1 MMKSVLFIALFTGSA
16 LIGNAQVQKGR
27 IVFERTVQIKIA
39 IATTNGEPDESIQNM
54 LPKSRTDRFELLF
67 TPGQTLWK
75 QLEDERPEADNMTFN
90 SGGGAV
96 MIRAVG
102 MGADDILFSNI
113 ETGRKVEQKELGT
126 KKFVIE
132 DSLLKLKW
140 KLSDE
145 TKTILGQPCRKATS
159 ERISTRM
166 MMNMENGKMERKEV
180 ADTSVIVAW
189 FSPAIP
195 VSAGPAEYQG
205 QLPGMILELDLNN
218 GRSHFVAVELSEKA
232 DFAAIKEPKSNKRIT
247 QAEFNKERDKMFE
260 EMSRNNGGGGP
271 NRTTIRIGN

>member
-1 MMKSVLFIALFTGSA
+1 MKKSAAFMALLMCSFVFV
-16 LIGNAQVQKGR
+16 NAQVQKGR

-39 IATTNGEPDESIQNM
+39 IATANGEPDEAMQNM

-75 QLEDERPEADNMTFN
+75 QLEEERPEADNMSFN
-90 SGGGAV
+90 NGSGM
-96 MIRAVG
+96 MIRTVG
-102 MGADDILFSNI
+102 IGSDDVLFSNI
-113 ETGRKVEQKELGT
+113 ESGRKVEQRELGT
-126 KKFVIE
+126 KKFIVE

-145 TKTILGQPCRKATS
+145 TKSILGQTCRKATS

-166 MMNMENGKMERKEV
+166 MMNMDNGKMERKEV
-180 ADTSVIVAW
+180 ADTSVITAW

-205 QLPGMILELDLNN
+205 QLPGMILEIDLNN
-218 GRSHFVAVELSEKA
+218 GRSHYVAVEMSEKA
-232 DFAAIKEPKSNKRIT
+232 DITAIKEPKGSKRIT

-260 EMSRNNGGGGP
+260 EMGRNSGGGAG
-271 NRTTIRIGN
+271 RTIIRVGN